1 MAASVAGGVPQRP
14 AHVSE
19 GSDEPTQSI
28 TDIGRTQNRVHG
40 SRPAP
45 VGRHRGGGAWFAVV
59 VGLAAAVAAIGL
71 SRMAEAWGQKPFTL
85 IAASLAAA
93 TAVSYHFIPGPRDPE
108 NMETLAAIPALL
120 ALLAAVGLLFAHRLR
135 GPGARVLA
143 TCCIAA
149 LVGGT
154 LFHAPI
160 LRSFGPFSDD
170 EGRWLILS
178 LLGITLV
185 AIGVTDIVD
194 RKFDPTRVA
203 PGMRPNRTWKG
214 AAAGV
219 LGAVLF
225 GVVFNRFPD
234 GGAVPATAAVA
245 YATLGVA
252 AQLADLFFERLK
264 RQAGDGAS
272 AWTFPGWRVL
282 NWMFPLM
289 WTVVVLYHF
298 VAGFSGS
305 TA

>member
-1 MAASVAGGVPQRP
+1 MNLPSRLLTLAGRRTVFTAAILFLWVAIWV
-14 AHVSE
+14 
-19 GSDEPTQSI
+19 
-28 TDIGRTQNRVHG
+28 
-40 SRPAP
+40 
-45 VGRHRGGGAWFAVV
+45 GGAWFAVV

-71 SRMAEAWGQKPFTL
+71 SMGTEAWGQKPFTL

-93 TAVSYHFIPGPRDPE
+93 TAVSYHFIPGPRYPE

-120 ALLAAVGLLFAHRLR
+120 ALLAAVALLFAHRLR

-160 LRSFGPFSDD
+160 LRSFGMVSDFGILSDD
-170 EGRWLILS
+170 EGLWLTLS

-185 AIGVTDIVD
+185 SVGVTDFVD
-194 RKFDPTRVA
+194 RKFDSSKVA

-225 GVVFNRFPD
+225 GVVLPRFPG
-234 GGAVPATAAVA
+234 GGAGLATAAVA
-245 YATLGVA
+245 AATLGVA

-264 RQAGDGAS
+264 RQAADGDS

-282 NWMFPLM
+282 DWMFPVM